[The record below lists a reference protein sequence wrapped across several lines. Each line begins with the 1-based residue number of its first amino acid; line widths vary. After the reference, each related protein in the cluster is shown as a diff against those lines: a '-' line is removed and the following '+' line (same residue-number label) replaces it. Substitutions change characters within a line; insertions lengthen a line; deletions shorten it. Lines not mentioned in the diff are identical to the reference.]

1 MSCFKVNIL
10 GDFVDSYIY
19 SGYLFVV
26 DSNYKLS
33 VYKWS
38 DLVGDSL
45 LGVDSKDKKSIERIT
60 NDSRE
65 KISLNVTK
73 NITIKQETLAKHLT
87 DSYEIGVWP
96 TDINIFSNNL
106 YISSELGVT
115 HLKFEY
121 SNGTLSK
128 ATKMFDEMVFT
139 LSPNSFG
146 RFAIA
151 AGKSG
156 VLSYTPFSRYFNRDH
171 IKPIIESTCID
182 LDWQSTTLFAEVND
196 AIVRCDFSPM
206 PENSDDLT
214 RDDYFYLVNRVKQ
227 EKPKT
232 NYLDSLS
239 YAWVAGNKVYAI
251 GKNGSIYTGF
261 TNNSELIEHNIG
273 SLDANIERARTAAF
287 GTIIEK
293 DNKLLI
299 LSKGAIKKHADGFV
313 SWRVFPRAK
322 NYANQ
327 LHIIRD
333 EYIELDFIESNEND
347 LFSLETDE
355 IDLKG

>member
-1 MSCFKVNIL
+1 MGYFKVNIL

-38 DLVGDSL
+38 NLVSDSL
-45 LGVDSKDKKSIERIT
+45 LGVDPKDRDSIERIT
-60 NDSRE
+60 NDSRD
-65 KISLNVTK
+65 KISLKTTK
-73 NITIKQETLAKHLT
+73 CITIKQKLLTRHLT

-96 TDINIFSNNL
+96 TDINIFANNL

-121 SNGTLSK
+121 DNGTLSK
-128 ATKMFDEMVFT
+128 PTKLFDEIVFA

-146 RFAIA
+146 RFALA

-156 VLSYTPFSRYFNRDH
+156 VLSYTPFSKYFNRDN

-182 LDWQSTTLFAEVND
+182 LDWQSTTLFAEVNN
-196 AIVRCDFSPM
+196 AIIRCDFSPM
-206 PENSDDLT
+206 PEKSDNLT
-214 RDDYFYLVNRVKQ
+214 KTDYFDLVKRVKND
-227 EKPKT
+227 KPKSK
-232 NYLDSLS
+232 YLESLS
-239 YAWVAGNKVYAI
+239 YAWVAGNRVYAI

-261 TNNSELIEHNIG
+261 TKSSELIEHKI
-273 SLDANIERARTAAF
+273 SSFDANVERARTAAF

-293 DNKLLI
+293 DNKLFI
-299 LSKGAIKKHADGFV
+299 LSKGAIKKYAGDFV

-333 EYIELDFIESNEND
+333 DYIELSFIESNEND
-347 LFSLETDE
+347 LFSLEIDK